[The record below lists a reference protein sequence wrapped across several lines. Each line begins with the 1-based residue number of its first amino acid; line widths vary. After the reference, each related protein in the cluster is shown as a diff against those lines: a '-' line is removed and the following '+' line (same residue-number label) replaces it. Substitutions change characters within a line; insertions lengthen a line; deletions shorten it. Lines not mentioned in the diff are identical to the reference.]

1 MNSNSRTRPVA
12 AVAKKRPRHE
22 TPLARLVRRTAEI
35 FAEYERA
42 IRKGGVQKTPPKS
55 AKGRR

>member
-1 MNSNSRTRPVA
+1 MNSRTRPVA
-12 AVAKKRPRHE
+12 AVAKKRRGDE

-55 AKGRR
+55 ARSGR